1 MTMNEP
7 EYSLVQHNE
16 FNGRY
21 YTTDREGYEGIKF
34 PSVTTV
40 LNLMHKDLLNWNN
53 RNIRESL
60 MRKYHSGATITPY
73 DIDISLATSEDIRRQ
88 SATYGTRAHEVIEK
102 YINHARGFGPK
113 PFIPEEVAYPVN
125 AFIRWM
131 EKEKVQP
138 LMAEA
143 KVMSFEHNFAGTLD
157 ILCWYKHEE
166 SEGELLSIIDIKT
179 GNGVYPESAIQQ
191 GAYALA
197 TEETYGVSVDSAYVL
212 KIPKSSKERLKLHR
226 VKNLEESKQQFI
238 GLARL
243 WSYLDEG
250 VFGEEPKNDKAT
262 GDNEVSREG

>member
-1 MTMNEP
+1 MNEP
-7 EYSLVQHNE
+7 EYSLVQHND

-40 LNLMHKDLLNWNN
+40 LNLMHRDLLGWNN
-53 RNIRESL
+53 KNIRESL
-60 MRKYHSGATITPY
+60 MNKYKSGETITPY

-131 EKEKVQP
+131 EREKVQP

-157 ILCWYKHEE
+157 ILCLYKDVV
-166 SEGELLSIIDIKT
+166 SIIDIKT
-179 GNGVYPESAIQQ
+179 GKGVYPESAIQQ
-191 GAYALA
+191 GAYAVA
-197 TEETYGVSVDSAYVL
+197 IRETLGVDVENAYVL
-212 KIPKSSKERLKLHR
+212 KIPKSSKERLKLHK

-238 GLARL
+238 SLARL

-262 GDNEVSREG
+262 GDNEVNKEG